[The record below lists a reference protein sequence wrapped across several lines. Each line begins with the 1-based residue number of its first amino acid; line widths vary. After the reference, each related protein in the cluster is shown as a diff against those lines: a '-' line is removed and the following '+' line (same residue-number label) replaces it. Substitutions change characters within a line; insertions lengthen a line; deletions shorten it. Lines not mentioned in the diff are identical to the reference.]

1 MTQIRAETPF
11 LDALSADER
20 LYDRYVAA
28 NAFFRRLASAV
39 MREDTAGRLSVAE
52 VASMGGIAVADVLP
66 EVTDSNTAVVPLGED
81 APAQLA
87 DTIAPTLD
95 VRPLLAK
102 GHEPLPGIL
111 DFVAG
116 LPAGSP
122 FAIEASF
129 EPKPLRRLFAVRG
142 YESAAKLIGENHW
155 RVVFRR
161 VPAG

>member
-20 LYDRYVAA
+20 FYDRYVEA
-28 NAFFRRLASAV
+28 NAFFRRLASAI
-39 MREDTAGRLSVAE
+39 MREDTAGRLSVGE
-52 VASMGGIAVADVLP
+52 VASMGGIAVSDVLP
-66 EVTDSNTAVVPLGED
+66 EMHDVAVSVGRE

-87 DTIAPTLD
+87 ATIAPTLD

-102 GHEPLPGIL
+102 GHEPLPSIL

-129 EPKPLRRLFAVRG
+129 EPKPLRRLFAARG
-142 YESAAKLIGENHW
+142 YESAARTLSNDHW

-161 VPAG
+161 APAD